1 VAESRRDAGS
11 QSGGQRPER
20 DDSRSPAVSS
30 RNRGGV
36 VMRLLRGQSLDQLSR
51 ELGVEAQWL
60 AVGLAGGLL
69 RRNQKEPR

>member
-1 VAESRRDAGS
+1 
-11 QSGGQRPER
+11 
-20 DDSRSPAVSS
+20 
-30 RNRGGV
+30 
-36 VMRLLRGQSLDQLSR
+36 MRLLRGQSLDQLSR